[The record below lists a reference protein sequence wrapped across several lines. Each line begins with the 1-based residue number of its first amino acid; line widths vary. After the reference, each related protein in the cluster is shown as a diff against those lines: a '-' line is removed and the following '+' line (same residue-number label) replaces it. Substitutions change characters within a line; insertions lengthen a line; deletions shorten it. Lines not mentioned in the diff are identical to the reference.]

1 MIGAIKMDKYLIIDK
16 NANGGIKIKDTITD
30 IAVTYYNYSEREAIK
45 KHRCNMN
52 IKYKHLTKIYL

>member
-1 MIGAIKMDKYLIIDK
+1 MNKYLIIDK

-30 IAVTYYNYSEREAIK
+30 IAVTYYNYSERDAIK

-52 IKYKHLTKIYL
+52 IKYKHLIKIYL